1 MLRDVNPPILH
12 NLDLDLNKYEYEID
26 LMQVINNEKLSQPIR
41 VLSDLRGHRVTS
53 DPVTWLDVCRGGH
66 NILNLRYVVNM
77 TFDYQIV
84 KLNNYFTSY
93 HMLVCL
99 LYAFAIM

>member
-1 MLRDVNPPILH
+1 VLRVVIIPVLY
-12 NLDLDLNKYEYEID
+12 NLDPNKYGYEIN
-26 LMQVINNEKLSQPIR
+26 LLQVINNEKLSQPIR

-53 DPVTWLDVCRGGH
+53 DPVTWLDVCRGGQ
-66 NILNLRYVVNM
+66 NTLSLRYVVNM

-93 HMLVCL
+93 RMLVCL
-99 LYAFAIM
+99 LYAFALT